1 VYKTEGRLKEAEGLY
16 MEAIEIQ
23 KKKYG
28 LDYVGLAL
36 PYNNLA
42 LVYKTEG
49 RLKEAEGLIKEAI
62 KIEKKKYGL
71 DYVGLA

>member
-1 VYKTEGRLKEAEGLY
+1 MYETEGRLKEAEGLY
-16 MEAIEIQ
+16 KETIEIE

-42 LVYKTEG
+42 IL
-49 RLKEAEGLIKEAI
+49 
-62 KIEKKKYGL
+62 
-71 DYVGLA
+71 

>member
-1 VYKTEGRLKEAEGLY
+1 VYGTEGRLKEAEGLY
-16 MEAIEIQ
+16 KEAIKIE

-42 LVYKTEG
+42 EVYRKEG
-49 RLKEAEGLIKEAI
+49 RLKEAEGLFKEAI
-62 KIEKKKYGL
+62 EIQKKK
-71 DYVGLA
+71 